1 MSVLPVQEP
10 IPPLPV
16 RHGEEIV
23 VVVLVVVVER
33 MAQEGEKEEVEADG
47 IVAEDADLV
56 RAPHALLLHH
66 PMMVEAAEAIGIAAV
81 KVVVVVLVV
90 VGVGVP

>member
-16 RHGEEIV
+16 HHGEGMV
-23 VVVLVVVVER
+23 VVVVVVVMEE
-33 MAQEGEKEEVEADG
+33 MEQEGEKEEVEADG

-56 RAPHALLLHH
+56 LAPHALLLHH

-81 KVVVVVLVV
+81 KVVVVVE
-90 VGVGVP
+90 VGVP